1 MGHPEDKEV
10 SEAIDELKKACA
22 FFRLLGS
29 YPEQES

>member
-1 MGHPEDKEV
+1 V
-10 SEAIDELKKACA
+10 AEAIEELKQACA